1 MNLVNKLS
9 AEMKN
14 AVRVQDELYDKI
26 VLPRLGEDDFPNAY
40 KMYIEELGG
49 FDVKAFRRC
58 VDKITELKDSDPQKF
73 ANWAERFTYIGEY
86 ATHRNAFDDKV
97 KEIRQ
102 MDGTQSEKQ
111 AIFDTLDRN
120 RTRAHNGVISLFN
133 NLNEM
138 ALENGIAQPYP
149 TTHPF
154 DPQNPIDRGNVA
166 DVLLKQETLLE
177 TTNLLLTSEK
187 RVQSDSEKF
196 RSMSF
201 SEQLKAAKE
210 YMQVIITNDDLKVE
224 KPELTR

>member
-1 MNLVNKLS
+1 
-9 AEMKN
+9 
-14 AVRVQDELYDKI
+14 
-26 VLPRLGEDDFPNAY
+26 
-40 KMYIEELGG
+40 
-49 FDVKAFRRC
+49 
-58 VDKITELKDSDPQKF
+58 
-73 ANWAERFTYIGEY
+73 
-86 ATHRNAFDDKV
+86 
-97 KEIRQ
+97 

-133 NLNEM
+133 SLNEM

-224 KPELTR
+224 KPELAR